1 MPEADWVQALVRG
14 AGGLA
19 GFVVLFAAA
28 RRRFAAREPARGPAD
43 NGMD

>member
-14 AGGLA
+14 VGGLGA
-19 GFVVLFAAA
+19 FVALFAAA
-28 RRRFAAREPARGPAD
+28 RRRFAAREPAHGPAD